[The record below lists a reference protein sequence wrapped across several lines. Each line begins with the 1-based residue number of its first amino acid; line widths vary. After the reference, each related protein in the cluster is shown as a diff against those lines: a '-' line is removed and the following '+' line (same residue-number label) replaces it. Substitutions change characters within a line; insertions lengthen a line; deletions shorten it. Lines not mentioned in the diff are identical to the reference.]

1 MRSKEFIRD
10 SALDD
15 MVAQAGTKPTPPP
28 GRQYNQSK
36 VGDWIGGTAQPTTM
50 LGKATNTI
58 SPTNILNKASGVA
71 NGFTNAWQ
79 AGAGGG
85 PGGTSVAYK
94 GRPGEQ
100 NQQQQQQPA
109 GNQPIDDKKIAN
121 YLKQASKNMPLK
133 QNTGNQG
140 IDTLLKNAGLLK

>member
-1 MRSKEFIRD
+1 MRAKEFIQD
-10 SALDD
+10 SVLDD
-15 MVAQAGTKPTPPP
+15 MVAQVKQPKPTTPPE
-28 GRQYNQSK
+28 RQYNQSK
-36 VGDWIGGTAQPTTM
+36 VGDWIGGTAKPTTM
-50 LGKATNTI
+50 LGKAANAV
-58 SPTNILNKASGVA
+58 SPTNVLNKATGVA
-71 NGFTNAWQ
+71 SGFTNAWQ

-100 NQQQQQQPA
+100 QQQPA
-109 GNQPIDDKKIAN
+109 ASNQPIDDKKIAN

-140 IDTLLKNAGLLK
+140 IDTLLKNVGLLK